1 MRPNGYTLARIGDR
15 QHGRITCAQLHAA
28 GVDASRIKR
37 WAADGRLRRVHRGIY
52 ALGHA
57 APSLAADYMG
67 AVLAGGRGAVLSHA
81 PAAHMAKLRRGRP
94 PAPEITIPLP
104 ASRRRPGITIH
115 RAALHPYDVTEID
128 GIPTTCVPRILLDL
142 APHLSPA
149 ELARACHEAWVH
161 HRTRP
166 HHVEA
171 CIARN
176 PHKPGIARLRAALGA
191 DVTLSALEAAF
202 LRLLA
207 AHRLARPR
215 TNVDV
220 AGDKVDCH
228 WPALGLTVE
237 LVSYRYHATRDGFE
251 TDVARRRR
259 SRHLA
264 FSYGDVVERPD
275 QTAAELAVLLR
286 ARS

>member
-1 MRPNGYTLARIGDR
+1 M
-15 QHGRITCAQLHAA
+15 A
-28 GVDASRIKR
+28 GVDADRIKR
-37 WAADGRLRRVHRGIY
+37 WVADGRLRRVHRGVY

-57 APSLAADYMG
+57 APSVSADSMA
-67 AVLAGGRGAVLSHA
+67 AVLAGGRGAALSHA
-81 PAAHMAKLRRGRP
+81 PAAYTARLRRGRP
-94 PAPEITIPLP
+94 PPPEITIPFP
-104 ASRRRPGITIH
+104 ASRTRPGITIH

-128 GIPTTCVPRILLDL
+128 GIPITSVPRILLDL
-142 APHLSPA
+142 APGLTPA

-176 PHKPGIARLRAALGA
+176 PHKPGIAKLRAALGA
-191 DVTLSALEAAF
+191 DVTLSELETAF

-207 AHRLARPR
+207 AHHLPRPR
-215 TNVDV
+215 TNTDV

-228 WPALGLTVE
+228 WPALGLTIE

-251 TDVARRRR
+251 TDIARRRR
-259 SRHLA
+259 SRHIA

-275 QTAAELAVLLR
+275 QTAAELAAVLR
-286 ARS
+286 TTS